1 MKKYLTLLLMLMT
14 VSWASAATYD
24 LWIAGIQVTDANKD
38 NITGYGIDPKAWL
51 GGKVSYNSSNN
62 TLTLQNVV
70 IKGYSDKA
78 IVNHIQGLAIQVLGR
93 YNELHSNNTEVV
105 LSKGGLTIVGDGIL
119 MVGDAYDNHNTGIYI
134 MPSTG
139 DFTIDGGARV
149 VVCSNSGCAVSTTN
163 ETTGR
168 LIVKGDQTMLMA
180 TSYSNTHD
188 IFGFKDL
195 ILNGVTIN
203 KPVGAYYNT
212 STRCLRNGNANVGNG
227 ITVTIGKSIAINAAN
242 FPDAE
247 LRRAVGE
254 WDKDGNQV
262 LDRDENY
269 QPNDSRWLGLD
280 GWKVTDLS
288 GLQYLYDLRE
298 IDANLL
304 EVEGIT
310 FHNNLIEN
318 IHLQNGKM
326 TYLEVDECPWLQSLW
341 CQGHDLSYLNLSNNK
356 CLVDVSAGNNQLIQL
371 TPPAAFY
378 DSSVSFSIEHNKLS
392 GSRMTNLINKLPQN
406 TSGRTH
412 RIDLTTSIGKE
423 YYTDLEYYKEE
434 GNTITE
440 DNLQALRDKGW
451 VPSFTFYHKGAWT
464 RGEYSL
470 PRGLEYDIFVDDAK
484 VCDFNMNDIMG
495 DGGGMSYNHATN
507 TLSIMSDY
515 TFDTNAIQSYI
526 PNLTIKT
533 VDVSTLDCQSDAID
547 LYANTTITGN
557 HRLAVKSKVGVGI
570 FVDEGKTLTI
580 DNATLEMSAQMPC
593 ILGATTTG
601 EQKLNIKDSE
611 IEAHSSSSSVAISG
625 FPAGITF
632 EGCAITEPAGGYVK
646 DGNIVDKDGNWAYDV
661 KIQEVDETVFSFA
674 LGDGIKQVD
683 TYGNEQFTAINVL
696 WTADIL
702 DSTYDQTTKTTTFF
716 NKASGKNLFT
726 LEPYNA
732 KGDMAYFLCEGV
744 TAEDAISYD
753 FSSDRSWLVSAV
765 YDYLNSYDAEDAEA
779 FLVKYNSINLSFD
792 IPAVPATEQ
801 WVGKMRNGMKL
812 EEDET
817 TLAASFVLLVLG
829 DLTYESADDGS
840 SSYYNAAT
848 NKLLFTINSD
858 GIVTLGSGV
867 TSADA
872 ITHRIIQADRAMMAE
887 GTESLRSITLTFG
900 NMFEFVL
907 QDGTTL
913 RDSYSNNLYNAINV
927 LLPGGELV
935 EMYNESTKTTTYC
948 KPSGKKLFTLEP
960 YNEKGDKAYFLADN
974 VEAADAISYDY
985 SDDMESLGNVIWNYP
1000 YQDGYD
1006 MDGALDFIEAF
1017 SAINLSF
1024 DIPEVR
1030 PTENMV
1036 IKVKD
1041 GMNGITDFDL
1051 QQYAALMAMWKF
1063 FGAIQFV
1070 PEGENYVYKTNDG
1083 KVLCYMSQY
1092 TGNVTLA
1099 EGVTAADKVYHRI
1112 LHKDREAIKGKVST
1126 NMTGQSFNFGEILQ
1140 DVRSITLT
1148 VDDGAATGIEDVTRS
1163 EERSAQSGNTYNLNG
1178 QRVGNSYRGIAVS
1191 NGRKVVIK

>member
-14 VSWASAATYD
+14 VSWASAASYQ
-24 LWIAGIQVTDANKD
+24 LWIAGIQVTDNNKN
-38 NITGYGIDPKAWL
+38 NITGSGIESAYSWD
-51 GGKVSYNSSNN
+51 GKVSYDPTSK
-62 TLTLQNVV
+62 TLTLENIC
-70 IKGYSDKA
+70 IKSHNDIGIRNEISGVTIWLK
-78 IVNHIQGLAIQVLGR
+78 GR
-93 YNELHSNNTEVV
+93 YNEVQDQWHTSM
-105 LSKGGLTIVGDGIL
+105 DGIVS
-119 MVGDAYDNHNTGIYI
+119 VGNLTFDGEGILKVWGSMGIYI
-134 MPSTG
+134 RPNTG
-139 DFTIDGGARV
+139 DVTIDGDARV
-149 VVCSNSGCAVSTTN
+149 EVSGQDHSAIGTDYNS
-163 ETTGR
+163 TGS
-168 LIVKGDQTMLMA
+168 LVVKGRKAMLMA
-180 TSYSNTHD
+180 TSYSSPHD
-188 IFGFKDL
+188 ISGFKDL
-195 ILNGVTIN
+195 VLQDGITIN
-203 KPVGAYYNT
+203 RPTGVEYNT
-212 STRCLRNGNANVGNG
+212 STYCLRDGNSNVGNG
-227 ITVTIGKSIAINAAN
+227 TTVVIGKQIAINATN
-242 FPDAE
+242 FPNAE
-247 LRRAVGE
+247 LRRAVTEEDADNSGY
-254 WDKDGNQV
+254 

-269 QPNDSRWLGLD
+269 TLERLSLEGNQVDDVTGL
-280 GWKVTDLS
+280 
-288 GLQYLYDLRE
+288 
-298 IDANLL
+298 NLL
-304 EVEGIT
+304 WDVKWIEAYQLAVEGIT
-310 FHNNLIEN
+310 FSNNTLLETINFIGGNLE
-318 IHLQNGKM
+318 
-326 TYLEVDECPWLQSLW
+326 YLEVDNCLYLQSISAQHHKLSYM
-341 CQGHDLSYLNLSNNK
+341 DLSSNKHLVNVSLNNNALISFIPPTSMPK
-356 CLVDVSAGNNQLIQL
+356 DFRSDISLYGNKLNSSKMHTIVNKLM
-371 TPPAAFY
+371 TY
-378 DSSVSFSIEHNKLS
+378 DNEPEKHSFSVISSLDGDNE
-392 GSRMTNLINKLPQN
+392 QN
-406 TSGRTH
+406 QITAE
-412 RIDLTTSIGKE
+412 DLAALKTKHWKPYHVCMEKGQRVWKE
-423 YYTDLEYYKEE
+423 YEGYKEYDLWV
-434 GNTITE
+434 GDNQKVTE
-440 DNLQALRDKGW
+440 ANQN
-451 VPSFTFYHKGAWT
+451 
-464 RGEYSL
+464 
-470 PRGLEYDIFVDDAK
+470 DIF
-484 VCDFNMNDIMG
+484 G
-495 DGGGMSYNHATN
+495 DGGGMMYNPTTK
-507 TLSIMSDY
+507 TLSLMNDY
-515 TFDTNAIQSYI
+515 EFSTNGIQNYI
-526 PNLTIKT
+526 DGLTIKC
-533 VDVSTLDCQSDAID
+533 VDNSTLDCQSDAID

-601 EQKLNIKDSE
+601 SQKLNIKDSE
-611 IEAHSSSSSVAISG
+611 IEAHSNSSSVAISG

-702 DSTYDQTTKTTTFF
+702 DSTYDQTTNTTTFF

-753 FSSDRSWLVSAV
+753 FSDDRSWLVNAV

-779 FLVKYNSINLSFD
+779 FLVKYNSINLGFD

-801 WVGKMRNGMKL
+801 WVGTMRNGMKL

-817 TLAASFVLLVLG
+817 TLAASFVLLLFG

-848 NKLLFTINSD
+848 NKLLFTLNSD

-872 ITHRIIQADRAMMAE
+872 ITHRIIQADREMMAE

-900 NMFEFVL
+900 NMCDFVL

-913 RDSYSNNLYNAINV
+913 LESYSNNLYNAINV

-935 EMYNESTKTTTYC
+935 EMYNESTNTTTYC

-1017 SAINLSF
+1017 SAINLGF

-1041 GMNGITDFDL
+1041 GMNAVTDFSL
-1051 QQYAALMAMWKF
+1051 EQYAALMAMWKF

-1092 TGNVTLA
+1092 TGIVTLA

-1148 VDDGAATGIEDVTRS
+1148 VDEGAATGIEDVTRS

-1191 NGRKVVIK
+1191 DGRKVVIK

>member
-24 LWIAGIQVTDANKD
+24 LWIAGIQVTDNNKN
-38 NITGYGIDPKAWL
+38 NITGSGIDPKAWL

-93 YNELHSNNTEVV
+93 YNELHSNDTEV
-105 LSKGGLTIVGDGIL
+105 LFSKGGLTIIGDGIL

-423 YYTDLEYYKEE
+423 YSTDLEYYKEE

-451 VPSFTFYHKGAWT
+451 VPSFTFYHKGVWT
-464 RGEYSL
+464 RGEYYL
-470 PRGLEYDIFVDDAK
+470 PHGLEYDIFVDDAK

-611 IEAHSSSSSVAISG
+611 IEAHSNSSSVAISG

-646 DGNIVDKDGNWAYDV
+646 DGNIVDKDGNWATNVTIQKASTFYPVYVAGRQVHNLNASDV
-661 KIQEVDETVFSFA
+661 
-674 LGDGIKQVD
+674 LGDGTVSYNSDTKTLTLNNATINTDDESGIEFRDFGLNLELIGENHVHSVD
-683 TYGNEQFTAINVL
+683 GYPVYVGYDMRMVGDGSLEAVSDNNNAIYLFWGGLAVKENVKLTARGGKYGISGYATPYGNVGELHVL
-696 WTADIL
+696 SSGAVV
-702 DSTYDQTTKTTTFF
+702 
-716 NKASGKNLFT
+716 KASGPEGSIVALATLKLAEGVAITSPAGALFNETTGNVELRGSTVNGEVVISTNGFVFT
-726 LEPYNA
+726 LY
-732 KGDMAYFLCEGV
+732 DGV
-744 TAEDAISYD
+744 A
-753 FSSDRSWLVSAV
+753 L
-765 YDYLNSYDAEDAEA
+765 
-779 FLVKYNSINLSFD
+779 
-792 IPAVPATEQ
+792 TE
-801 WVGKMRNGMKL
+801 
-812 EEDET
+812 T
-817 TLAASFVLLVLG
+817 
-829 DLTYESADDGS
+829 
-840 SSYYNAAT
+840 
-848 NKLLFTINSD
+848 
-858 GIVTLGSGV
+858 
-867 TSADA
+867 
-872 ITHRIIQADRAMMAE
+872 
-887 GTESLRSITLTFG
+887 
-900 NMFEFVL
+900 
-907 QDGTTL
+907 
-913 RDSYSNNLYNAINV
+913 YSNSQYNAINV
-927 LLPGGELV
+927 LLAGGELV
-935 EMYNESTKTTTYC
+935 EKYDEASQTTTYS
-948 KPSGKKLFTLEP
+948 KPSGKKLFVQEP
-960 YNEKGDKAYFLADN
+960 YNNKGDKAFFLAN
-974 VEAADAISYDY
+974 QVEAADAISYDY
-985 SDDMESLGNVIWNYP
+985 SDDMESISSGIWSYS

-1006 MDGALDFIEAF
+1006 MDGALDFIDLYGSIVLNF
-1017 SAINLSF
+1017 G
-1024 DIPEVR
+1024 IPEVR

-1092 TGNVTLA
+1092 TGIVTLA

-1148 VDDGAATGIEDVTRS
+1148 VDDGAATGIT
-1163 EERSAQSGNTYNLNG
+1163 QQPTHNTQHPVYNLSG

>member
-1 MKKYLTLLLMLMT
+1 MKKYLILLLMLMT

-24 LWIAGIQVTDANKD
+24 LWIAGVQVTDANKD

-451 VPSFTFYHKGAWT
+451 VPSFTFYHKGVWT
-464 RGEYSL
+464 RGEYYL
-470 PRGLEYDIFVDDAK
+470 PHGLEYDIFVDDAK

-495 DGGGMSYNHATN
+495 DGGGISYNHDTN

-533 VDVSTLDCQSDAID
+533 VDNSTLDCHSDAID

-611 IEAHSSSSSVAISG
+611 VEAHSNSSSVAISG

-661 KIQEVDETVFSFA
+661 IIQKPSEFYPVYVCGQQLNNLNAADF
-674 LGDGIKQVD
+674 LGDGTVSYDPETTTLTLNNANFSSEERGIEIRKFGYKLNIVGNNRITSVNNNPIYVGYDMRMVGNGSLTVESTNSAAINLFWGGLGIQDGVQL
-683 TYGNEQFTAINVL
+683 TAIGGTHGIMGYNTPYGNAGEVHVLSQDVVVKATGAQGSIVYLGQLVLEDGTAI
-696 WTADIL
+696 T
-702 DSTYDQTTKTTTFF
+702 Q
-716 NKASGKNLFT
+716 
-726 LEPYNA
+726 P
-732 KGDMAYFLCEGV
+732 EG
-744 TAEDAISYD
+744 
-753 FSSDRSWLVSAV
+753 AV
-765 YDYLNSYDAEDAEA
+765 
-779 FLVKYNSINLSFD
+779 F
-792 IPAVPATEQ
+792 
-801 WVGKMRNGMKL
+801 
-812 EEDET
+812 DET
-817 TLAASFVLLVLG
+817 SGNICIDGETVTTEVVLAYA
-829 DLTYESADDGS
+829 
-840 SSYYNAAT
+840 
-848 NKLLFTINSD
+848 
-858 GIVTLGSGV
+858 
-867 TSADA
+867 
-872 ITHRIIQADRAMMAE
+872 
-887 GTESLRSITLTFG
+887 GTRTFD
-900 NMFEFVL
+900 FVL

-913 RDSYSNNLYNAINV
+913 RESYSNNQYNAINV
-927 LLPGGELV
+927 MLPGGELV
-935 EMYNESTKTTTYC
+935 EMYNESTKTTTYS

-985 SDDMESLGNVIWNYP
+985 SDDMENLGNVIWNYP

-1030 PTENMV
+1030 PTVNMV

-1092 TGNVTLA
+1092 TGIVTLA

-1148 VDDGAATGIEDVTRS
+1148 VDEGAATGITQHPTPDTQHPV
-1163 EERSAQSGNTYNLNG
+1163 YNLNG

-1191 NGRKVVIK
+1191 DGRKVVIK